1 MGSGILICSTS
12 WFPWC
17 QYSHRG
23 LFRTTTVTS
32 LSTGL
37 ERDGV
42 HQEPCEGLQHIS
54 WLWHSNHQM
63 CPDVIFFFFF
73 LSVISL
79 CWGKDYSLA
88 VGSKGYSLVAVHRLL
103 AAMAP
108 FVENGLSVT
117 RASVIAAPG
126 LQSPSSVV
134 VAKGLRCFTACEIF
148 LDQGLNLCLLHW
160 QVDSLPLSHQGS
172 P

>member
-1 MGSGILICSTS
+1 
-12 WFPWC
+12 
-17 QYSHRG
+17 
-23 LFRTTTVTS
+23 
-32 LSTGL
+32 
-37 ERDGV
+37 
-42 HQEPCEGLQHIS
+42 
-54 WLWHSNHQM
+54 
-63 CPDVIFFFFF
+63 
-73 LSVISL
+73 
-79 CWGKDYSLA
+79 

-134 VAKGLRCFTACEIF
+134 VAKGLSCFTACENF